1 MPSKFIDQMELIP
14 PDSELTVSGGAT
26 PSVTGPA
33 RDLSNITSPMSLFL
47 KNELTSDDLSV
58 TYQVGFIDEA
68 DKLTGTITW
77 MTPADGGAVGDMTN
91 VDCNGSQCHA
101 SISLACA
108 KYYRF
113 IVTNNAAAKTAK
125 VSLYGTV
132 QM

>member
-1 MPSKFIDQMELIP
+1 MFRSINQDNLIS
-14 PDSELTVSGGAT
+14 PDTELTIAGGGT
-26 PSVTGPA
+26 PSVTGPTLNL
-33 RDLSNITSPMSLFL
+33 DNVISPLSLFL

-68 DKLTGTITW
+68 DKVAQTITW
-77 MTPADGGAVGDMTN
+77 VTPADGGAVADMTN
-91 VDCNGSQCHA
+91 KDCNGSQSHA

-125 VSLYGTV
+125 VSLYGTY